1 MASPAAR
8 VAPSDPTGRLMSD
21 GEGSPHTA
29 LVAGA
34 TAAAYALAAA
44 AALML
49 AGPPGYASPLFPSAG
64 IALVAVLMYG
74 RPAVG
79 GVFAGSFA
87 VNLALA
93 ALHGDVGLSAV
104 PAPLVIGFGA
114 ALQAWLGAVLVRRG
128 VSQPLVLNAP
138 SDILRFSL
146 LGAAVACLIS
156 PSIATPALLASG
168 ILPREDWV
176 SNWAT
181 WWVGDAMGVLIGA
194 PLAFTI
200 IGRPAAD
207 WRPRRR
213 TLALPMLL
221 ALALLVAGVVEFDKL
236 DRQRRLAA
244 FERDA
249 DRLLAEAQA
258 RLNVHLHAL
267 QALHSAARVQ
277 GGLDRVSLRQAARWW
292 LEQPIH
298 LQAAGY
304 SERVAVD
311 ALPAFEAAA
320 RAQGDTSYRVFDREG
335 SAQPNPD
342 QEVVALRHIEPVEG
356 NAGAIGV
363 NSLSV
368 PAARGAI
375 LATRDSGQPAAT
387 PGFRLAQSSTDEA
400 GVVLYQALYHNEPT
414 GLEARRA
421 QFRGVVFVSFRTQ
434 AAMAGLAGMGGEHLR
449 WCLVDSDP
457 RAERRQLAGDP
468 ACENQPTAGIK
479 PLRLKRSLQ
488 LAGRPLEL
496 HVWAGPQAAI
506 GPDHKAAFLLL
517 TAGFASAAL
526 LGGLLLT
533 VTGHSRRTELAVHA
547 GTAEL
552 RREMAERSKVQQAL
566 GDSEARLRSIL
577 DHVPLGVMFL
587 DTRGRLLD
595 GNARL
600 AEMVGLPPE
609 ALHGRAVTEFLH
621 AEEAPRLRQL
631 RRSILTSGKDQVAD
645 RVRLLHA
652 DGRTRIGRLSV
663 NALRS
668 PDNQVL
674 RLVGV
679 LEDITEQ
686 LRLEESERALNRSET
701 ANRAKNE
708 FLSRMSHELRT
719 PLNAMIGFAQL
730 LGLDR
735 EPPLA
740 QHQREWTQE
749 VQRAGW
755 HLLEMINETLD
766 LARIESGA
774 AELKMEPIALAPLVR
789 TCQAM
794 VSNPAAQRGIRIEHA
809 IAADATGALG
819 DATRLKQ
826 VLINLLSNAVKYN
839 REGGEVTVSTR
850 RVRSDDADWVEI
862 AVADSGLG
870 MTPTQ
875 VGGLFQPYNRLG
887 REKTAIEGTG
897 IGLVISRRLSELM
910 GGTLEA
916 SSQPARGSTFTLRL
930 PAAQPAA
937 VPPSPYT
944 DTSPAPYQQRLVHY
958 VEDNETNIEVMRGVF
973 VQRPQ
978 IKLETTSLGLDGL
991 AAIRRTKPD
1000 LVLLDM
1006 QLPDISGLELLRHLK
1021 QDDLI
1026 ASIPV
1031 VVVSADATA
1040 SHVQQAL
1047 TSGALQYVTKPL
1059 DVARFLQ
1066 TVDSILEGVETRW
1079 GL

>member
-1 MASPAAR
+1 
-8 VAPSDPTGRLMSD
+8 MSD
-21 GEGSPHTA
+21 GQGSPGTA
-29 LVAGA
+29 LVVAA
-34 TAAAYALAAA
+34 TAAAYALVAA
-44 AALML
+44 AALLL

-64 IALVAVLMYG
+64 IALVAVLVYG
-74 RPAVG
+74 RPALA
-79 GVFAGSFA
+79 GVLLGSFA
-87 VNLALA
+87 VNWALGALRGEGGLA
-93 ALHGDVGLSAV
+93 AV
-104 PAPLVIGFGA
+104 PAPLVIGCGA
-114 ALQAWLGAVLVRRG
+114 ALQAGIGAVLVRRG
-128 VSQPLVLNAP
+128 VNQPLVLNAP
-138 SDILRFSL
+138 RDILRFGL

-168 ILPREDWV
+168 ILPRGDWI

-194 PLAFTI
+194 PLALTI

-221 ALALLVAGVVEFDKL
+221 ALALLVAGVVEFGKL

-249 DRLLAEAQA
+249 DRLLAEAQS
-258 RLNVHLHAL
+258 RLNVPLHAL

-320 RAQGDTSYRVFDREG
+320 RAQGDTNYRVFDRDG
-335 SAQPNPD
+335 SARPHTD
-342 QEVVALRHIEPVEG
+342 QEVVALRHIEPLQG

-387 PGFRLAQSSTDEA
+387 PGFRLVQSSDDET
-400 GVVLYQALYHNEPT
+400 GVVLYQALYHNEPD
-414 GLEARRA
+414 GMEARRA
-421 QFRGVVFVSFRTQ
+421 QFRGVVFVSLRTQ
-434 AAMAGLAGMGGEHLR
+434 AAMAGLAGTGGEHLR

-468 ACENQPTAGIK
+468 GCENQPTIGTK
-479 PLRLKRSLQ
+479 PLQLTRSLL

-496 HVWAGPQAAI
+496 HVSAAPQAAI

-552 RREMAERSKVQQAL
+552 RREMGERSKAQQAL
-566 GDSEARLRSIL
+566 ADSEARLRSIL

-587 DTRGRLLD
+587 DARGRLLD

-600 AEMVGLPPE
+600 AEMVGLPAE
-609 ALHGRAVTEFLH
+609 ALHGRAVTEFLQ

-631 RRSILTSGKDQVAD
+631 RRSLLTSGRDQVAD
-645 RVRLLHA
+645 RLRLLHA

-663 NALRS
+663 SALRS

-749 VQRAGW
+749 IQRAGW

-774 AELKMEPIALAPLVR
+774 AQLKMEPIALAPLVR

-809 IAADATGALG
+809 IAPDATGALG

-839 REGGEVTVSTR
+839 RQGGEVTVSTR
-850 RVRSDDADWVEI
+850 RVRIDDTEWVEI

-887 REKTAIEGTG
+887 REKTGIEGTG

-930 PAAQPAA
+930 PAAEPAA
-937 VPPSPYT
+937 LPPSPYT

-958 VEDNETNIEVMRGVF
+958 VEDNETNIEVMRGIF

-1006 QLPDISGLELLRHLK
+1006 QLPDINGLELLRHLK

-1059 DVARFLQ
+1059 DVAHFLQ